1 MRADAR
7 IVRRGRRFQSYFFFA
22 FLASDFLAELPEDF
36 FAPPP
41 EFDFD
46 LAFADF
52 DAEDFLGPLPFF
64 AGAD

>member
-1 MRADAR
+1 MRAEAR

-22 FLASDFLAELPEDF
+22 FLAPDF

-46 LAFADF
+46 LVFADF
-52 DAEDFLGPLPFF
+52 EAVDILAPLPFF